1 MEKRLLSVLLA
12 VIMVVTLMPTMV
24 FAADYIDT
32 QGHWGEQA
40 INRWSGYGVVE
51 GKGNGIFD
59 PDGFMTRA
67 EATQVFANLF
77 KLEAKADLQDY
88 TDVGFGD
95 WYDAPIAKCISAGII
110 EGYGDGIIDP
120 NGTITREMF
129 FVMFCRALG
138 IKAVGTAE
146 KNISDALDILD
157 YAKGYINA
165 LVNKGYI
172 QGTTS
177 SEDGII
183 VEPKQNINRA
193 SAMSLMDKTI
203 KTYVDTIEKI
213 TAGDGLTL
221 IVVDNAN
228 VTFDKS
234 TKNAEVYVF
243 GKNVTITNAPVGT
256 VVTTSNEASGT
267 NVNGKSF
274 SKNTTTIVKRS
285 KPSGGGSYI
294 PPAPAKTFKAVYD
307 QTDDANVL
315 TFYYDSSNHDA
326 DGATI
331 ILYDNLTIEA
341 TEKDNWG
348 YDNIRDD
355 IKSVVFNE
363 SLKGF
368 DGLKSTAFMLSEM
381 WDAQAISGAEN
392 LVTKNVTNMSYMFYD
407 FGMDNN
413 NIASVP
419 AVGAWDTS
427 KVTNMSN
434 MFKGYGQG
442 SSKINGT
449 PDVSNWNTENV
460 TDMSNMFD
468 SYCQKTTAVPDVSQW
483 DTGNVKDMS
492 YMFYSYG
499 NQSQTLN
506 AVPDV
511 SSWNT
516 ENVITMSGM
525 FMNFG
530 NASETLSTV
539 PAVGSWNTGNVADMK
554 DMFKYY
560 GPYESSGSRVTFGV
574 LNIVPDVS
582 NWDTR
587 SVADMSN
594 LFYGY
599 GYCSDVLNAVPDVSN
614 WNTENVVTM
623 SGLFCAYGK
632 NSSVLNAVPVVSN
645 WNTKNVEDMNSIF
658 SGYGYY
664 STCLD
669 FTLDLASWNIF
680 NVIDCSSAFDIAG
693 YNATDWVV
701 TIPAVTIL
709 TSGEAIE
716 NAPNKWY
723 LSDGTN
729 GISPDTSTSRAFN
742 LNIEEG
748 DTLYYIYSQGLFV
761 SNTLRYTYASGA
773 YSIKDLFAVPLVLGN
788 YSNGDWVHSLES
800 GKYVK
805 CTNNH
810 GIALPALYEI
820 TLAGNNV
827 TCVTTITPLKVPE
840 GTTYKVEN
848 GYLSLTYNGK
858 VISSEAAIITPNI
871 GYEVIT
877 QSGIITTDTSITIET
892 KCVNTDNLYY
902 ITNISEPDYW
912 ADVYEWNGSAYVYT
926 KQAID
931 HTGQTI
937 VKNSYY
943 HFNNGIL
950 TPCTDAETIHV
961 INVVE

>member
-1 MEKRLLSVLLA
+1 
-12 VIMVVTLMPTMV
+12 MVVTLMPTMV

-32 QGHWGEQA
+32 QGHWGELA

-67 EATQVFANLF
+67 EAAQVFANLF

-138 IKAVGTAE
+138 IKAVDTAE

-172 QGTTS
+172 QGTAS

-193 SAMSLMDKTI
+193 SVMSLMDKTI

-243 GKNVTITNAPVGT
+243 GKNVTITNAPIGT

-341 TEKDNWG
+341 TKEDDWG
-348 YDNIRDD
+348 YDDIRDE
-355 IKSVVFNE
+355 IKSVVFDE
-363 SLKGF
+363 SLKAF

-392 LVTKNVTNMSYMFYD
+392 LVTKNVTNMS
-407 FGMDNN
+407 
-413 NIASVP
+413 
-419 AVGAWDTS
+419 
-427 KVTNMSN
+427 N
-434 MFKGYGQG
+434 MFKGYGQV
-442 SSKINGT
+442 SSKIIGT
-449 PDVSNWNTENV
+449 PDVSNWNTEKV
-460 TDMSNMFD
+460 TNMSNMFA
-468 SYCQKTTAVPDVSQW
+468 SYCQKTIAVPDVSNW
-483 DTGNVKDMS
+483 NTGNVKDMS
-492 YMFYSYG
+492 YMFYRYG

-554 DMFKYY
+554 DMFRHY
-560 GPYESSGSRVTFGV
+560 GPYESSDTRVTFGALEV
-574 LNIVPDVS
+574 VPDVS
-582 NWDTR
+582 SWKTEN
-587 SVADMSN
+587 VVNMSEM
-594 LFYGY
+594 FYGY
-599 GYCSDVLNAVPDVSN
+599 GYCSDVLNAVPDVSQ
-614 WNTENVVTM
+614 WDTKKVTDM
-623 SGLFCAYGK
+623 SGMFCSYGK
-632 NSSVLNAVPVVSN
+632 NSSVLNIVPVVSN

-701 TIPAVTIL
+701 TVPAVTTL

-716 NAPNKWY
+716 NTPNKWY
-723 LSDGTN
+723 LSDGTK
-729 GISPDTSTSRAFN
+729 GIIPDTATSRAFN
-742 LNIEEG
+742 LSINEG
-748 DTLYYIYSQGLFV
+748 DVLYYIYSQGLFV

-788 YSNGDWVHSLES
+788 YSDGDWVHSLES
-800 GKYVK
+800 GKCVK

-810 GIALPALYEI
+810 GIALPTLYEI

-827 TCVTTITPLKVPE
+827 TCVNGLTPLKVPE

-877 QSGIITTDTSITIET
+877 QSGVIATDTNITIEA

-950 TPCTDAETIHV
+950 TPCTDAETTHV